1 MAAQLAH
8 LFCLSVV
15 ANRCFCLSIVEVECV
30 IVVEVTLKKKSTKR
44 TSAYVSRNKTSVSL
58 VLVARITEEKTHTH
72 THTNKCKA
80 PLVI

>member
-1 MAAQLAH
+1 MAAQLAY

-15 ANRCFCLSIVEVECV
+15 SNRCFCLSIVEVECV
-30 IVVEVTLKKKSTKR
+30 IVVEITLKKKSTKR

-58 VLVARITEEKTHTH
+58 VLVVRIMEEKTH